1 MPALPTSHVELHHA
15 HPTTPRRPMLYRR
28 CSGPCHAQPRRHAA
42 WYNGTVA
49 MALLLTREVR
59 KTRRVRNRVRGD
71 GENEHEFIQ
80 VEGEEGVWT
89 WWWQW
94 WCWMQ
99 WPQGRGW
106 HHGEM
111 EEERVK
117 KAKSRKTAREKAWL
131 GHAVG
136 QAWHGWP
143 SGVAGPRKLGLHIL
157 PKLLPHMSTPERY
170 TTMGG
175 RTRCSG
181 VCLHE
186 CGGHMP
192 CIVGKGMYQDG
203 IDSNT
208 SLGSWVCIWKY
219 RNHGENLRQV

>member
-1 MPALPTSHVELHHA
+1 
-15 HPTTPRRPMLYRR
+15 
-28 CSGPCHAQPRRHAA
+28 
-42 WYNGTVA
+42 
-49 MALLLTREVR
+49 
-59 KTRRVRNRVRGD
+59 
-71 GENEHEFIQ
+71 
-80 VEGEEGVWT
+80 
-89 WWWQW
+89 
-94 WCWMQ
+94 
-99 WPQGRGW
+99 
-106 HHGEM
+106 M

-117 KAKSRKTAREKAWL
+117 KAKSRKTATEKAWL

-157 PKLLPHMSTPERY
+157 PKLLPHISTPERY

-186 CGGHMP
+186 CGGHMS

-208 SLGSWVCIWKY
+208 SLGS
-219 RNHGENLRQV
+219 